1 MRLLQYF
8 ALALCLITQAAYAQ
22 GYPERSINLV
32 VPFPP
37 GGSADAVARP
47 IAEKLA
53 TLLGKPVVVENRGGA
68 NTTIGALNVAQAP
81 ADGYRL
87 FLMPGTHVLNPRL
100 MKSVPF
106 DPIADFTPVSM
117 IASSP
122 YVLFAAK
129 NLPFDTLQGMV
140 NYARDNPG
148 KVSVGTTD
156 ALGKMASARLARIA
170 GVQLVEVS
178 YKGAPQLTADVMGGH
193 LAMGVNTPVVV
204 RGLHDDGSVRAL
216 AVTGAQAVETLK
228 GVPTAAQV
236 LGEPNYDF
244 YTWFALAGP
253 AGLSPDVVS
262 KLEQAMSQIVRDPD
276 IRQRL
281 VAFGMTPAEDTTP
294 AYASKLMR
302 GYMEEMGKLVEA
314 AGITP
319 Q

>member
-1 MRLLQYF
+1 MRLLRYF
-8 ALALCLITQAAYAQ
+8 ALLVYLSFHTAYAQ
-22 GYPERSINLV
+22 GYPERTLNLV

-47 IAEKLA
+47 IAEKLGA
-53 TLLGKPVVVENRGGA
+53 ILGKPVVVENRGGA

-106 DPIADFTPVSM
+106 DPIGDFTPVSM
-117 IASSP
+117 IASTP
-122 YVLFAAK
+122 YVLFAAR
-129 NLPFDTLQGMV
+129 NLPFDTLQGMID
-140 NYARDNPG
+140 YARANPG
-148 KVSVGTTD
+148 EVSVGTTD
-156 ALGKMASARLARIA
+156 ALGKMASARLARVA
-170 GVQLVEVS
+170 DVQLVEVS
-178 YKGAPQLTADVMGGH
+178 YKGAPQLTSDVMGGH
-193 LAMGVNTPVVV
+193 LAMGINTPVVV
-204 RGLHDDGSVRAL
+204 RGLHDEGSVRAL
-216 AVTGAQAVETLK
+216 AITGTQTVETLK

-236 LGEPNYDF
+236 LGEPGYDF

-253 AGLSPDVVS
+253 AGLPPEVVS
-262 KLEQAMSQIVRDPD
+262 KLEQAMSQILRDPD

-281 VAFGMTPAEDTTP
+281 IAFGMTPAEDTTP
-294 AYASKLMR
+294 AYASKLMQN
-302 GYMEEMGKLVEA
+302 YMEEMGKLVEA